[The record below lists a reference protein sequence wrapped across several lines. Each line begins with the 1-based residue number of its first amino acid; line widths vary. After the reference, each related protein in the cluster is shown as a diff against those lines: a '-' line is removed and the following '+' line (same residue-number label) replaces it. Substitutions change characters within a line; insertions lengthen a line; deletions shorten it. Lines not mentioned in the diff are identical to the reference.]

1 MAGKVIEYKF
11 TDWLGMSFDDSY
23 EREEPQYKYITI
35 DAPEDAKFAFKFR
48 EVLGDHRGYSTAF
61 YCGNCNSEVTEQ
73 KDSFSCSNCGR
84 YFIKVLEGGLRPYLG
99 NNPSK
104 FL

>member
-61 YCGNCNSEVTEQ
+61 YWSSLNRKSLGLTGISGKANESLYGGWNS
-73 KDSFSCSNCGR
+73 S
-84 YFIKVLEGGLRPYLG
+84 
-99 NNPSK
+99 
-104 FL
+104 